1 MLATGIPEYLDLDL
15 GCFFAASFRLLSAQK
30 TKGTSS
36 CFLRENS
43 KQKQNHCWSENQNKL
58 CPMNQGFTFMLNERE
73 PFLALFIVQAALFLL
88 IKALSKANFK
98 SSDSTKYH
106 LLAKLP
112 LGIFLKKE

>member
-1 MLATGIPEYLDLDL
+1 MLATGISEYLDLDL

-73 PFLALFIVQAALFLL
+73 PFLALFIGASCIVSPYES
-88 IKALSKANFK
+88 IMKSKF
-98 SSDSTKYH
+98 
-106 LLAKLP
+106 
-112 LGIFLKKE
+112 